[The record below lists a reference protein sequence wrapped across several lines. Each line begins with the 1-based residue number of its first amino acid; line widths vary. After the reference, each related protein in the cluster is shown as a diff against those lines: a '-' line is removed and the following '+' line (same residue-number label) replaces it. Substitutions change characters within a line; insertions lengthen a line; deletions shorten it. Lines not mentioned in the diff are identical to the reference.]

1 MKIVFFCED
10 NFGLNVLQKL
20 CLKHR
25 VVLVV
30 CLYKNKYSHLSIK
43 NFCKKK
49 KIKFF
54 LLFRKPEVV
63 KKLYKLIL
71 KIKIDLIISCHF
83 NFILSKDFLKLPKLG
98 CLNLHPSLLPKYRGQ
113 SPQHWPILN
122 FDKLY
127 GLTVHYMSNEI
138 DKGNILFQ
146 KKLIIPKNIYIS
158 SLQENLRKFYTP
170 AIFNSINLIKNGSK
184 GRKQNENKKIYKG
197 KISTHDMLINLNDT
211 IEQAFA
217 KIRAF
222 SHPYNGARFKN
233 FIIWRASN
241 KILKIKKKNGLY
253 RIKNKFYL
261 ILKNKALTL
270 TDYNEK

>member
-146 KKLIIPKNIYIS
+146 KN
-158 SLQENLRKFYTP
+158 
-170 AIFNSINLIKNGSK
+170 
-184 GRKQNENKKIYKG
+184 
-197 KISTHDMLINLNDT
+197 
-211 IEQAFA
+211 
-217 KIRAF
+217 
-222 SHPYNGARFKN
+222 
-233 FIIWRASN
+233 
-241 KILKIKKKNGLY
+241 
-253 RIKNKFYL
+253 
-261 ILKNKALTL
+261 
-270 TDYNEK
+270 